1 MQYASHSLSTR
12 CVRTC
17 LFRVVEKSGTSCY
30 HLVTRLMRS
39 ADSQQVVSIS
49 LISSACNKMIPTSS
63 YSNVL
68 RTTDLY
74 ERISLVGKIYR
85 HQPRNKVI
93 TTCSR
98 LVTTTRGTSSAN
110 TSYRP
115 VIGLTT
121 TLLQLVCRSVTTCM
135 FLGVCS
141 LKYTYEIFGK
151 EFI

>member
-1 MQYASHSLSTR
+1 MHAIYISQLVNKMCSH
-12 CVRTC
+12 C
-17 LFRVVEKSGTSCY
+17 LFRVVDKSGTSCY

-98 LVTTTRGTSSAN
+98 LVTTTGNEQCEHILISA
-110 TSYRP
+110 
-115 VIGLTT
+115 
-121 TLLQLVCRSVTTCM
+121 
-135 FLGVCS
+135 
-141 LKYTYEIFGK
+141 
-151 EFI
+151 

>member
-1 MQYASHSLSTR
+1 MHAIYISQLVNKMCSH
-12 CVRTC
+12 C
-17 LFRVVEKSGTSCY
+17 LFRVVDKSGTSCY

-39 ADSQQVVSIS
+39 GDSQQVVSKS
-49 LISSACNKMIPTSS
+49 LISSACNKFIPTSS

-68 RTTDLY
+68 RTAC
-74 ERISLVGKIYR
+74 ISLVGKIYR

-141 LKYTYEIFGK
+141 LKYT
-151 EFI
+151 